1 MSDKKV
7 SEVRNALWEQKPFFK
22 RAITFSVV
30 IGALML
36 APSFYM
42 LEVYDRVVN
51 SRSMMTLAMLTLL
64 LALVYFVLEFLQW
77 ARMGTLRRAAE
88 HFDSKL
94 GARVYEAVFCANL
107 AGLRDLGLR
116 GLRDFNSVR
125 DFMASA
131 STAALLD
138 IPMALLLVG
147 VIFWID
153 TTLGWFSLVSACIQA
168 VIAALNKNASAP
180 PLAKANGASAEAQ
193 NFVQTALK
201 NGEVVQ
207 AMGMA
212 EGLRGR
218 WLKMQ
223 EKLLIHQAEAS
234 DRGSVYSTFSKYVQ
248 LVSSSLM
255 LGLGSWLVLMGVFAG
270 STGLVLMASI
280 IAGRALAPLVQV
292 ISGWRNVANMQ
303 EAMQRL
309 ETLLAKIPPR
319 IPGLPLP
326 PPTGVLQVERV
337 SAVAPGSDTI
347 LVSNISFAVPAG
359 RLLAVVGPSASG
371 KTSLA
376 HLLTGIWPCVSGKV
390 RLDGVDIFAWNKM
403 ELGPHMG
410 YLPQNVGLFEGTIAE
425 NVARFSAPDQEKVEA
440 VTRLVGLHDFVL
452 SLPDGYDTNV
462 GTEGAV
468 LSGGTRQR
476 IGLARALYGN
486 PRFVVL
492 DEPNSSLDEAGE
504 AMLMGVLQ
512 VLKKTGTTVVV
523 ITHRT
528 NLLAIADL
536 MLVLVNG
543 ESKLFGPAKEV
554 LEAMKNQAQQVQQAQ
569 QAASAPSPAPGAA
582 PPAASAVQTASV
594 TPIKPAAAPGN
605 TLAIRS

>member
-1 MSDKKV
+1 MSDGKH
-7 SEVRNALWEQKPFFK
+7 SEISSALWGQKPLFT
-22 RAITFSVV
+22 RAIVFSVV

-51 SRSMMTLAMLTLL
+51 SRSMLTLAMLTLL

-77 ARMGTLRRAAE
+77 ARMGVLRRVAE
-88 HFDSKL
+88 QFDQKL
-94 GARVYEAVFCANL
+94 GLRVYEAVFCANL
-107 AGLRDLGLR
+107 SGARDIGLR
-116 GLRDFNSVR
+116 GLRDFSSVR
-125 DFMASA
+125 DFIASA

-168 VIAALNKNASAP
+168 GIAALNKSASAP
-180 PLAKANGASAEAQ
+180 PLARANGAGAQSQ
-193 NFVQTALK
+193 NFVRVALK

-218 WLKMQ
+218 WLQMQ
-223 EKLLIHQAEAS
+223 EFMLIHQAEAS
-234 DRGSVYSTFSKYVQ
+234 DRGSIYSTLSKYVQ

-255 LGLGSWLVLMGVFAG
+255 LGLGSWLVLIGAFQG

-292 ISGWRNVANMQ
+292 IAGWRNVANTQ
-303 EAMQRL
+303 EAMARL
-309 ETLLAKIPPR
+309 EILLTKIPAR
-319 IPGLPLP
+319 TAGLSLP
-326 PPTGVLQVERV
+326 APKGVLQVEQV
-337 SAVAPGSDTI
+337 TAVAPGSNTV
-347 LVSNISFAVPAG
+347 LLQNISFAVPAG

-376 HLLTGIWPCVSGKV
+376 HLLTGVWPCVSGKV
-390 RLDGVDIFAWNKM
+390 RLDGADIFAWNKL

-410 YLPQNVGLFEGTIAE
+410 YLPQNVALFEGSIAD
-425 NVARFSAPDQEKVEA
+425 NIARFSTPDQAQVEA
-440 VTRLVGLHDFVL
+440 AARLVGLHDYIL
-452 SLPDGYDTNV
+452 SLPEGYDTNV
-462 GTEGAV
+462 GTEGTV

-476 IGLARALYGN
+476 VGLARAIYGN
-486 PRFVVL
+486 PRYVVL
-492 DEPNSSLDEAGE
+492 DEPNSSLDDAGE
-504 AMLMGVLQ
+504 AALMTTLQ
-512 VLKKTGTTVVV
+512 TLRAGGTTVIV

-554 LEAMKNQAQQVQQAQ
+554 LAALKNPGQAKAP
-569 QAASAPSPAPGAA
+569 ASAPAPAPA
-582 PPAASAVQTASV
+582 PAPVRPAAT
-594 TPIKPAAAPGN
+594 PGN
-605 TLAIRS
+605 TIAIRT

>member
-1 MSDKKV
+1 MSDGKV
-7 SEVRNALWEQKPFFK
+7 SEVRSALWEQKPFFK
-22 RAITFSVV
+22 RAIVFSVV

-51 SRSMMTLAMLTLL
+51 SRSFMTLAMLTLL
-64 LALVYFVLEFLQW
+64 LALAYFVLEFLQW

-88 HFDSKL
+88 YFDSKL
-94 GARVYEAVFCANL
+94 GWRVYEAVYCANL
-107 AGLRDLGLR
+107 FGARDLGLR

-125 DFMASA
+125 DFIASA

-168 VIAALNKNASAP
+168 IIATLNKNASAP
-180 PLAKANGASAEAQ
+180 QLAKANGASAEAQ

-223 EKLLIHQAEAS
+223 EKMLIHQAQAS
-234 DRGSVYSTFSKYVQ
+234 DSGSIYSTLSKHVQ
-248 LVSSSLM
+248 LISSSMM
-255 LGLGSWLVLMGVFAG
+255 LGLGSWLVLMQIFEG

-309 ETLLAKIPPR
+309 ELLLAKMPSR
-319 IPGLPLP
+319 VPGLPLP
-326 PPTGVLQVERV
+326 APTGVLQVERAT
-337 SAVAPGSDTI
+337 AVAPGSDTI

-390 RLDGVDIFAWNKM
+390 RLDGADIFAWNKQQ
-403 ELGPHMG
+403 LGPHMG

-425 NVARFSAPDQEKVEA
+425 NIARFSTPDQEKVES
-440 VTRLVGLHDFVL
+440 VTKLVGLHDFVL
-452 SLPDGYDTNV
+452 SLPEGYDTNV
-462 GTEGAV
+462 GAEGAV

-476 IGLARALYGN
+476 IGLARALYDN

-492 DEPNSSLDEAGE
+492 DEPNSSLDEVGE

-512 VLKKTGTTVVV
+512 VLKKMETTVIV

-528 NLLAIADL
+528 NILSIADL

-554 LEAMKNQAQQVQQAQ
+554 INAMKNQQAQ
-569 QAASAPSPAPGAA
+569 QAPAPA
-582 PPAASAVQTASV
+582 PATPHASASV
-594 TPIKPAAAPGN
+594 TPIKSAAPVPAPGN
-605 TLAIRS
+605 TIAIRS